1 MQLVYRSLW
10 QESRPDPEASIRK
23 TLSNWSSPQTIEVLN
38 ANGDSGLSVTE
49 MRSSFERDKR
59 VTIRLIRRDEKQYV
73 WVDVEDFSASP
84 GLESMDKIQSLIQE
98 LIDDS
103 EKNHGNPRRGEIR
116 FQSRAQIAGSVAV
129 KLIPQSNRKAA
140 IICIAHDPLREED
153 QKRLAKLLARQFAG
167 SALVVYLPP
176 GDLGRFQNEV
186 GGDLSLYPGEIRIY
200 PPAKKGSRNVISIPP
215 ISSLNIQKTKH
226 EKISARVLQA
236 LQSSLVA
243 TPVPQVC
250 EEGARL
256 LRGFQNPDDE
266 RMQERQNIDFENL
279 LKENERLRETV
290 ASLHS
295 DRDHDLE
302 AIDHL
307 EDQLRNTKRMMQES
321 EDWWRGLLDEE
332 NEKRVAAEEERT
344 DVELR
349 FIDFAM
355 SENLKRMR
363 KESVYSIS
371 SISEAL
377 ERGRTVLR
385 KVQIPHNVSSMLE
398 DLEGNQRSRSWGRS
412 IWDALLAF
420 NVFAESQFNG
430 NFLKWCETSGD
441 AFVWHAQN
449 ISMRESETVHS
460 NERLRSQ
467 RVLPVATELDPSGK
481 VFMEAHLKFGGS
493 SAPRLYFYD
502 DSKGATGKIH
512 IGGLDPHSRWENTTT

>member
-1 MQLVYRSLW
+1 MQLVYRALW
-10 QESRPDPEASIRK
+10 QESRQDPEASIRK
-23 TLSNWSSPQTIEVLN
+23 TLSKWSSPQTIEVLN
-38 ANGDSGLSVTE
+38 ANGDSGLAVTE

-59 VTIRLIRRDEKQYV
+59 VTIRVTRRDEKQYV
-73 WVDVEDFSASP
+73 WVDVENFSASS
-84 GLESMDKIQSLIQE
+84 GLESMDRIQSLIQD

-116 FQSRAQIAGSVAV
+116 FQSRVQIAGPVAV

-140 IICIAHDPLREED
+140 IICIAHDPLREEN
-153 QKRLAKLLARQFAG
+153 QKKLAKLLARQFAG

-200 PPAKKGSRNVISIPP
+200 PPAKKESRNVISIPP
-215 ISSLNIQKTKH
+215 ISALNIQKTKH

-256 LRGFQNPDDE
+256 LRGSQNPDDE
-266 RMQERQNIDFENL
+266 KMQERQNIDFENL
-279 LKENERLRETV
+279 LKENERLRDTV

-332 NEKRVAAEEERT
+332 NAKRVAAEEERT

-371 SISEAL
+371 SITEAL

-385 KVQIPHNVSSMLE
+385 KVQIPHNVSNMLE
-398 DLEGNQRSRSWGRS
+398 DLEGNQRSRTWGRS

-467 RVLPVATELDPSGK
+467 RILPVATELDPSGK

>member
-23 TLSNWSSPQTIEVLN
+23 TLSNWSSPQAIEVLN
-38 ANGDSGLSVTE
+38 ANGDGGIAVTE

-116 FQSRAQIAGSVAV
+116 FQSRVQIAGSVAV

>member
-23 TLSNWSSPQTIEVLN
+23 TLSNWSSPQAIEVLN
-38 ANGDSGLSVTE
+38 ANGDGGIAVTE